1 LRSGKEIDMD
11 GNDAPSTGR
20 RWPLRRWVAPAGLV
34 ATGLVVGGIMA
45 GSHLAG
51 AEGSSSGT
59 QTAAVTQ
66 ATNDSGHGPDET
78 LLTGSTASRVRAAA
92 LEAVPGATILRVE
105 TDSEGSP
112 YEAHVRK
119 SDGTVVTVKVDEAFN
134 VTATETGFGQGHAES
149 QSDDSGA

>member
-11 GNDAPSTGR
+11 GNDAPNTGR
-20 RWPLRRWVAPAGLV
+20 RWPRRRWLAPAGLV

-51 AEGSSSGT
+51 AEGASLGT
-59 QTAAVTQ
+59 QAAAITQ
-66 ATNDSGHGPDET
+66 AANDSRHGPDET
-78 LLTGSTASRVRAAA
+78 LLTGTTATRVRAAA
-92 LEAVPGATILRVE
+92 LEAVPGGTILRVE

-134 VTATETGFGQGHAES
+134 VTATETGFGQGQRGSHSE
-149 QSDDSGA
+149 DSGA